1 MRAVADLIPSA
12 VLHHPGALG
21 LLQAHVQ
28 HKTRDLR
35 RVRRWSPP
43 ATRRAAN
50 WAGTFLSFPRSRIPN
65 LESPTETRAAAPTPT
80 FTTSI
85 RDRTREA
92 YRHAERIT
100 SWTARTSSGPEHWTA
115 THEAVELLK

>member
-43 ATRRAAN
+43 ATRPAAN

-65 LESPTETRAAAPTPT
+65 LESPSETRAAAPPPT
-80 FTTSI
+80 FTTSL
-85 RDRTREA
+85 RPRTRA
-92 YRHAERIT
+92 APRRA
-100 SWTARTSSGPEHWTA
+100 ARTTSRPA
-115 THEAVELLK
+115 R